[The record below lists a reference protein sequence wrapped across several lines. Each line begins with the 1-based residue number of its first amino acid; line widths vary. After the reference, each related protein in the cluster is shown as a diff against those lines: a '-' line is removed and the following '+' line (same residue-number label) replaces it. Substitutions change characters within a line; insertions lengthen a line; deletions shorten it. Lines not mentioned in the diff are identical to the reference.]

1 MDANGN
7 SEAQSGYGTGFFLKR
22 GNAAW
27 FEIDEVTS
35 VPMAEQSADEYE
47 VTHFKSPKKKKEWR
61 TGLTDDGEGTL
72 EINYIPGSKTDTEL
86 RAARASGEVCE
97 YETYLPAPGGKWL
110 KISGF
115 LIVKSRGRAVPINNR
130 MTQSVTVRFTGDDA
144 EVVAASQRVLAPVA
158 P

>member
-1 MDANGN
+1 MDAQGN
-7 SEAQSGYGTGFFLKR
+7 SQAQSGYGTGFFLKVA
-22 GNAAW
+22 NKW
-27 FEIDEVTS
+27 LEVDEVTQ

-72 EINYIPGSKTDTEL
+72 EINYIPGSPTDVAL

-97 YETYLPAPGGKWL
+97 YETFLPAPNGKWL

-115 LIVKSRGRAVPINNR
+115 LIVKSRGRAVPINDR
-130 MTQSVTVRFTGDDA
+130 MTQTVTVRFTGDDA
-144 EVVAASQRVLAPVA
+144 EAEAANQRVIAA
-158 P
+158 AA